1 MGAIITRSLS
11 ESSRVAVSGWLSDL
25 IRYET
30 PLDLTTSASPAP
42 AKWTRENLR
51 GRRHKVADQY
61 LKSGSD

>member
-30 PLDLTTSASPAP
+30 PLDLTTSASPAS
-42 AKWTRENLR
+42 ARWARKNVR
-51 GRRHKVADQY
+51 GFRRKVADAT
-61 LKSGSD
+61 ST